1 MSVDCEE
8 KIYSR
13 TDSALSMTDATIVLV
28 AKFPSKG
35 VSKTR
40 LYSTLGVEKTFFLAK
55 AMLSDLLNTFSSS
68 QKLQSR
74 GRKILYTPAHSIND
88 ANAFCRLV
96 CSRYDD
102 WIACPMGDGTDQGIL
117 DLSSSNLTSVL
128 TNALRYFLFK
138 YFFLLFLNSILA
150 LFMNIFLLIFLTL
163 LVFTLIFLYESIYN
177 FQFLV
182 LIVIVDAIINAKTVH
197 VILANGYT
205 FYSTNYYKK
214 FILWMILFLFFYYYY
229 DYSYDWCH
237 KSNCHDLSVIFFSI
251 IFKVCLTRTAVWL
264 SSERTAHIF
273 LSANGTMD
281 CAVQWKERR
290 TFVLVRRTGIYHII
304 WYCSR
309 EV

>member
-1 MSVDCEE
+1 MTIGLPAPWEMGQTKGSWICRH
-8 KIYSR
+8 R
-13 TDSALSMTDATIVLV
+13 TSPVFWLTHYGISCSNI
-28 AKFPSKG
+28 
-35 VSKTR
+35 
-40 LYSTLGVEKTFFLAK
+40 FFFF
-55 AMLSDLLNTFSSS
+55 FS
-68 QKLQSR
+68 
-74 GRKILYTPAHSIND
+74 
-88 ANAFCRLV
+88 
-96 CSRYDD
+96 
-102 WIACPMGDGTDQGIL
+102 
-117 DLSSSNLTSVL
+117 
-128 TNALRYFLFK
+128 
-138 YFFLLFLNSILA
+138 
-150 LFMNIFLLIFLTL
+150 IFLLIFLAW
-163 LVFTLIFLYESIYN
+163 LVFTVIFLYESIYN

-197 VILANGYT
+197 VILANGCT
-205 FYSTNYYKK
+205 FYSTNHYKK

-229 DYSYDWCH
+229 DYSYDRCH